1 MKAFLQL
8 TLVIATFKVGI
19 CIETLAGQL
28 NSRAACW
35 WSGCQP
41 STWFQRGCFPRQVKG
56 KEPCPG
62 GDKFY
67 CCPSDGGTVNSP
79 TGAQISFDE
88 FSKAVTNNGYPQPSQ
103 QQYNDFMK
111 RLPDGSISTKVEAA
125 MALAQF
131 IHESA
136 GLTEKREKDCLSDG
150 CPGRYDKPGCDAP
163 GRFYFGRGYIQLTGC
178 LNYRAASQALKGN
191 DDLVFNPDS
200 VASDENLAW
209 DTAFWFW
216 KVQMFTEMARNNLEM
231 MFLNFKGKCPF
242 ATWRGGWSLWSNN
255 KGN

>member
-1 MKAFLQL
+1 
-8 TLVIATFKVGI
+8 
-19 CIETLAGQL
+19 
-28 NSRAACW
+28 
-35 WSGCQP
+35 
-41 STWFQRGCFPRQVKG
+41 
-56 KEPCPG
+56 
-62 GDKFY
+62 
-67 CCPSDGGTVNSP
+67 
-79 TGAQISFDE
+79 QISFDE

-136 GLTEKREKDCLSDG
+136 GLTEKREKDCLADG
-150 CPGRYDKPGCDAP
+150 CPKSYVTPGCDAP

-209 DTAFWFW
+209 DTALWFW
-216 KVQMFTEMARNNLEM
+216 KANVHSQPGVADGLFGVTTKAINGGLECGGGQNVATAHIR
-231 MFLNFKGKCPF
+231 FAKYVNVRAAFRLNG
-242 ATWRGGWSLWSNN
+242 AGDERGCYN
-255 KGN
+255 